1 MGSLVLNLV
10 RITRSRA
17 GTAPWEGRGV
27 VIAVRIPGAGAHRQ
41 GPVRSP
47 AERAPEP
54 ELPQDAPIPPTDT
67 NESERGGA
75 HVGGSVDPRD
85 GDLFDGVAHEQR
97 LKPGLG

>member
-1 MGSLVLNLV
+1 MGSLVLNLGAHHAV
-10 RITRSRA
+10 TSRN
-17 GTAPWEGRGV
+17 GPWEGRGV

-75 HVGGSVDPRD
+75 HVGVR
-85 GDLFDGVAHEQR
+85 LIHEMGIS
-97 LKPGLG
+97 LTV